1 MILVSGGTGFIGRNL
16 VSALVESGQQVRIL
30 LRPSAVSPNI
40 PRGISVE
47 VAVSSFSDFRGLRAA
62 MKGVDIVFH
71 LASAERYGSKGNLND
86 VDIEG
91 SKALIQAAAESGVD
105 RFYMLS
111 HLNANRSSAYPV
123 LKAKAIA
130 EKWLIDS
137 GVPYTIFRTDAI
149 FGKGDQF
156 TEPIKQLLK
165 IAPLIYLVPGGNES
179 LLQPLWIDDLI
190 TTLVLS
196 LSDTHTINQI
206 YSIGGIEI
214 LPYREIVK
222 AIQQKIG
229 THKLILPFPLGYLR
243 RLTLWVDQLN
253 KNFPIST
260 YWLDTL
266 AENRT
271 ATVDLLPREFG
282 VMPARF
288 TQTLDYLKE

>member
-30 LRPSAVSPNI
+30 LRPSSVSPNI

-91 SKALIQAAAESGVD
+91 SKALIQAATETKVD

-137 GVPYTIFRTDAI
+137 GVPYTIFRTDAV

-165 IAPLIYLVPGGNES
+165 TTPLIYLVPGSNES
-179 LLQPLWIDDLI
+179 LLQPLWINDLI
-190 TTLVLS
+190 TTLMLS
-196 LSDTHTINQI
+196 LSDQRTINQI

-214 LPYREIVK
+214 LPYRDIVK
-222 AIQQKIG
+222 AIQYKIG
-229 THKLILPFPLGYLR
+229 THKLILPFPLGYMR

-288 TQTLDYLKE
+288 TQMLDYLKE

>member
-91 SKALIQAAAESGVD
+91 SKALIQAAAELGVD

-288 TQTLDYLKE
+288 TQMLDYLKE